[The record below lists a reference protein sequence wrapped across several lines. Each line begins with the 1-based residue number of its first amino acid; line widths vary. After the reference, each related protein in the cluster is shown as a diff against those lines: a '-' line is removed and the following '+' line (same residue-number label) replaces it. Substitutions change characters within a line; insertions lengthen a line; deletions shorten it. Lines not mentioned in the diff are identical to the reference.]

1 MSRIRIIISGSILLL
16 SFINVSFAKS
26 GQDSLQSHL
35 QNYQYLSGQFTQ
47 IISSEHSN
55 HTQSSGGEFW
65 IKKPNQFRWHYST
78 PYIQKIISNGEKLWV
93 YDEDLEQVTIK
104 NASESIDSSPLAIIL
119 GSTSLEQLF
128 NISQL
133 ADKADLQW
141 LKLTPKTDSSGF
153 EYINVGFNNG
163 LLSRMVLQDN
173 FGQTTRLL
181 FTGVSV
187 YTPIDS
193 EKFEFIAPEGT
204 DIFDEAAA
212 Q

>member
-1 MSRIRIIISGSILLL
+1 
-16 SFINVSFAKS
+16 
-26 GQDSLQSHL
+26 
-35 QNYQYLSGQFTQ
+35 
-47 IISSEHSN
+47 
-55 HTQSSGGEFW
+55 
-65 IKKPNQFRWHYST
+65 HYST

-104 NASESIDSSPLAIIL
+104 NAAESIDLSPLAIIL

-133 ADKADLQW
+133 ADKDDLQW
-141 LKLTPKTDSSGF
+141 LQLTPKTDSSGF
-153 EYINVGFNNG
+153 EFINVGFNNG
-163 LLSRMVLQDN
+163 LLSRMVFQDN

-193 EKFEFIAPEGT
+193 DKFEFEAPEGT
-204 DIFDEAAA
+204 DVFDEAAD

>member
-1 MSRIRIIISGSILLL
+1 MTIIRILISGLILLL
-16 SFINVSFAKS
+16 SFISVSFAKS

-35 QNYQYLSGQFTQ
+35 QNYKHLSGQFTQ
-47 IISSEHSN
+47 IISSEQSN
-55 HTQSSGGEFW
+55 HTQSSSGEFW
-65 IKKPNQFRWHYST
+65 IKKPSQFRWHYST

-104 NASESIDSSPLAIIL
+104 NAAESIDSSPLAIIL

-133 ADKADLQW
+133 ADKGDLQW
-141 LKLTPKTDSSGF
+141 LQLTPKTDSSGF
-153 EYINVGFNNG
+153 EFINVGFNNG
-163 LLSRMVLQDN
+163 LLSRMVFQDN

-193 EKFEFIAPEGT
+193 DKFEFEAPEGT
-204 DIFDEAAA
+204 DVFDEAAD